1 MVRHDEALVPYCYD
15 EMNTSRDST
24 LVTEELAKKVLKVF
38 CERILKQ
45 YIIIDGLDECTPAE
59 RQNLVRILTGIV
71 KTCDEKSHLGKPRL
85 LIISQNLGDIE
96 RSLDEANS
104 MEFRREDNRL
114 DIKQFVHKRAEELK
128 DRFDLKVE
136 LADQIKEF
144 TLEFAHGQITPF
156 PPPLLVD
163 MAAATDIRC
172 RYVPLRN
179 TGDGKL
185 EDVLHSQGV

>member
-1 MVRHDEALVPYCYD
+1 MVWHDEASVPYCYD

-24 LVTEELAKKVLKVF
+24 LVTEELAKKLLKMF

-45 YIIIDGLDECTPAE
+45 YIIIDGLDECLPAE

-71 KTCDEKSHLGKPRL
+71 KTCDEKPDLGKPRL
-85 LIISQNLGDIE
+85 LIISQNLGDIA
-96 RSLDEANS
+96 RSLAEANS

-144 TLEFAHGQITPF
+144 TLDFAHGLYF
-156 PPPLLVD
+156 L
-163 MAAATDIRC
+163 
-172 RYVPLRN
+172 
-179 TGDGKL
+179 
-185 EDVLHSQGV
+185 GVFWGYGISY